1 KLVWQVPL
9 GTAEQLGPLG
19 IKSHLPMPLGMPTL
33 GGPTSTASGLVFFAG
48 TQDYYL
54 RALDSKTGK
63 EVWKAKL
70 PVAAVAAPLIYKS
83 PKTGKQYVV
92 ISAGGASHSKDVGD
106 YIIAFALPDQ
116 K

>member
-1 KLVWQVPL
+1 M
-9 GTAEQLGPLG
+9 AQLQQL
-19 IKSHLPMPLGMPTL
+19 L
-33 GGPTSTASGLVFFAG
+33 AWYFAG

-83 PKTGKQYVV
+83 PKQV
-92 ISAGGASHSKDVGD
+92 SNM
-106 YIIAFALPDQ
+106 
-116 K
+116 

>member
-1 KLVWQVPL
+1 PCNRPPFGTMSAIDLKTKKLVWQVPL

-63 EVWKAKL
+63 EVWKL
-70 PVAAVAAPLIYKS
+70 SLIH
-83 PKTGKQYVV
+83 
-92 ISAGGASHSKDVGD
+92 I
-106 YIIAFALPDQ
+106 
-116 K
+116 